1 MNPPAASIAWN
12 QVRAIAWAQWRSAWN
27 RLPGVNKG
35 NAAVTVLVALLWYGG
50 IATLAVGAAVL
61 MAEAGHQA
69 FLPLMLGPALFLMFL
84 YWQFVPVIMASTGA
98 ALELKKLLVY
108 PVPRDALFGLEVL
121 LRVTTGVEILMVLG
135 GAILGSLCNRRLPL
149 WSSLGF
155 VLFIAFNLLLAAG
168 IRDLMVRLFAKKRIR
183 EIAMFLLVIVAAL
196 PQILLVAGAGRRIR
210 AALAVLP
217 TAFLPWNA
225 ATAIACGHPRWW
237 TPLVLLG
244 WIGAAGIFGRIQ
256 FERSIG
262 VEVEGAAATGGN
274 AGAGPE
280 RFVFLYTWP
289 ARLFADPL
297 AALVEKEL
305 RALTRSSRFR
315 VVFVMGFTF
324 GLLIWVPMSLGSAGH
339 ADSFVGQNFLTI
351 VSAYAVLLLTD
362 LLFFNSFGPDR
373 GAAQIYFLA
382 PVRLERVFI
391 AKNAAA
397 MFFALAEVGIITV
410 VCLLFR
416 LRVTAERVAEAF
428 SVCAVMCVFLL
439 ALGNMASVW
448 NPRPMN
454 MAQPFK
460 TQGSRVQW
468 MALVAF
474 PVACLPVALA
484 YLARFAFKS
493 EAAFFGVLAVFA
505 ACGGYV
511 YALALETA
519 AHHGERHRER
529 IIEVLSRHAGVIST

>member
-1 MNPPAASIAWN
+1 
-12 QVRAIAWAQWRSAWN
+12 
-27 RLPGVNKG
+27 
-35 NAAVTVLVALLWYGG
+35 
-50 IATLAVGAAVL
+50 
-61 MAEAGHQA
+61 
-69 FLPLMLGPALFLMFL
+69 
-84 YWQFVPVIMASTGA
+84 
-98 ALELKKLLVY
+98 
-108 PVPRDALFGLEVL
+108 
-121 LRVTTGVEILMVLG
+121 MVLG

-155 VLFIAFNLLLAAG
+155 ILFIAFNLLLAAG
-168 IRDLMVRLFAKKRIR
+168 VRDLMVRLFAKKRIR
-183 EIAMFLLVIVAAL
+183 EIAMFLVVTVAAL
-196 PQILLVAGAGRRIR
+196 PQILLVTGAGRRIR
-210 AALAVLP
+210 TALAVLP
-217 TAFLPWNA
+217 TGFLPWNA
-225 ATAIACGHPRWW
+225 ATDIACGRARWW

-262 VEVEGAAATGGN
+262 VEVERTATESD
-274 AGAGPE
+274 AGTGPE
-280 RFVFLYTWP
+280 RFAFLYTWP

-382 PVRLERVFI
+382 PVRLERVFM

-416 LRVTAERVAEAF
+416 LPVTAARVAETF
-428 SVCAVMCVFLL
+428 LVCVVMCVFLL

-474 PVACLPVALA
+474 PAACLPVALA
-484 YLARFAFKS
+484 YLARFAFES

-519 AHHGERHRER
+519 ARHGERHRER